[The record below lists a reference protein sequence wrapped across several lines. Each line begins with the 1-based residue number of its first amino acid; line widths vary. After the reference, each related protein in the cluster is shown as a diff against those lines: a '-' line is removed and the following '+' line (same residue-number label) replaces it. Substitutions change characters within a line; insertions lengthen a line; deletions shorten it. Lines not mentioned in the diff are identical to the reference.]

1 MPTTIKLKNS
11 VTTTAAPTTLVQG
24 EAAVNVTDKKVWVGN
39 AASSPVQ
46 ILGAGA
52 TIAGTTADFSG
63 VATFSAGSVS
73 APAITT
79 TGDTNTGM
87 YFPAADTIAFTEGGV
102 ESMRIDASGQVGIGT
117 SSPSSKL
124 DVVSSSDLKIR
135 IKTTTGSNTA
145 GIDIMG
151 NNATVDSN
159 NVILYQGGSSECYL
173 YNRANAE
180 IRFGT
185 NNTERMR
192 ITSAGNVGIGDSS
205 PAYKLTV
212 NGTVYAYSSSS
223 SATFLSQNTGGAWFA
238 NAQGSDYAI
247 TESGVGEWLRVK
259 ATTGNVGIG
268 TSSPY
273 SKLHVVGSGFFT
285 GRTVPSSGAGVE
297 IYGDGSNYGAFLAYN
312 RSTSAYIRQEYDA
325 LSHIFSGSGTER
337 MRIDSSGNLL
347 VGTTTIASQG
357 KMTLDFNGS
366 SNQGINIK
374 ETANQSSAGFM
385 YFQYSTTVLGTI
397 TRATSTNAVLY
408 NTTSD
413 IRLKENITEAKPAL
427 DTVSNIKVRQYDWI
441 GCENSHQDYGFIAQE
456 LAEVVSDV
464 VTKGRTE
471 EDTWA
476 VDYGKLTPIL
486 CKAIQE
492 QQALIENLT
501 TRLNALEGK

>member
-1 MPTTIKLKNS
+1 MAYTKYSLTPGNN
-11 VTTTAAPTTLVQG
+11 TAAPPDGAPEGMLPS
-24 EAAVNVTDKKVWVGN
+24 AVNDTMRDMMAQIRDCGDGIRGGTYTMTAPVITGGSVTGVTAVSTSGN
-39 AASSPVQ
+39 LTFTGTGNRITGDFSN
-46 ILGAGA
+46 A
-52 TIAGTTADFSG
+52 TISNGVVVQTSTTNSATSLAVAPNGSSAISGFFAVSGLTADESLAQFRMVGGNDMRLNSTRTG
-63 VATFSAGSVS
+63 TGTFLPLTMYTNGS
-73 APAITT
+73 
-79 TGDTNTGM
+79 
-87 YFPAADTIAFTEGGV
+87 ERL
-102 ESMRIDASGQVGIGT
+102 RIDT
-117 SSPSSKL
+117 S
-124 DVVSSSDLKIR
+124 
-135 IKTTTGSNTA
+135 
-145 GIDIMG
+145 
-151 NNATVDSN
+151 
-159 NVILYQGGSSECYL
+159 
-173 YNRANAE
+173 
-180 IRFGT
+180 
-185 NNTERMR
+185 
-192 ITSAGNVGIGDSS
+192 
-205 PAYKLTV
+205 
-212 NGTVYAYSSSS
+212 
-223 SATFLSQNTGGAWFA
+223 
-238 NAQGSDYAI
+238 
-247 TESGVGEWLRVK
+247 
-259 ATTGNVGIG
+259 GNVGIG
-268 TSSPY
+268 TSSPGRRLDVSAATGLIGITSSTGTNYAAFQALNTGGTMTLGLEGSTPLVFTGSTAY
-273 SKLHVVGSGFFT
+273 SAIFGTGGAYSLHLATNNTVRATINSSGNVGIGTSSPSARLDVNGGRSFFAANNEPYSIYLRYNGSTSGFFI
-285 GRTVPSSGAGVE
+285 GSPSA
-297 IYGDGSNYGAFLAYN
+297 
-312 RSTSAYIRQEYDA
+312 DA
-325 LSHIFSGSGTER
+325 LSFSTSNGSEK

-347 VGTTTIASQG
+347 VNTTTIASQG

-366 SNQGINIK
+366 SNQGINLK